1 MRWWR
6 SLTPAGRDALVAAIL
21 AVVLGVG
28 ILLIAMLVNSRQ
40 PVPTPIP
47 VHLAVGTTVMTIA
60 GCATIAVRRRWPRTA
75 LATATALVLGCAALE
90 IRSVGPGI
98 GLVVGAYT
106 VATLFPWRTAGPVF
120 AGLATSHVVGG
131 ILFTRLGGD
140 VSDLPT
146 FWGVQGPDVD
156 SIISATLASYLLPA
170 ALGSV
175 MRGRR
180 AHTAELIARAERLE
194 AEREQ
199 RDRAAAEQ
207 ERNRIARE
215 LHDIAAHD
223 LSAIVVQAGAADRL
237 VDAEPAR
244 AKAVLRDIRGQGRA
258 TLAALRQLV
267 GVLRDDDTGGR
278 TPQPGLA
285 RVGDLIA
292 VARAAGVTVDV
303 ATEGEPVPLGAL
315 ADLTAFRV
323 VQEALTNARS
333 HAPGTAVRVRISHDA
348 GVSIVVV
355 NELRGDPG
363 SNGGHGLGG
372 MRERVRQ
379 AGGTLRVGPTRD
391 GHWEVAAHLPVSPS
405 AERRP

>member
-1 MRWWR
+1 MRWR
-6 SLTPAGRDALVAAIL
+6 SLTPSGRDTLVAAVL
-21 AVVLGVG
+21 AFVLSVGV
-28 ILLIAMLVNSRQ
+28 LLMAMLVNSRQ

-60 GCATIAVRRRWPRTA
+60 GCATIAVRRRWPRAA
-75 LATATALVLGCAALE
+75 LVTATALVLGCAALG

-98 GLVVGAYT
+98 GLVVCAYT

-120 AGLATSHVVGG
+120 VGLATSHAVGG
-131 ILFTRLGGD
+131 ILFTRLGGGI
-140 VSDLPT
+140 SDLPT
-146 FWGVQGPDVD
+146 YWGVAGQDVD
-156 SIISATLASYLLPA
+156 ATISATIASYLLPA

-175 MRGRR
+175 VRGRR

-194 AEREQ
+194 AEREL
-199 RDRAAAEQ
+199 RDRAAAEE
-207 ERNRIARE
+207 ERGRIARE

-237 VDAEPAR
+237 VDADPAR
-244 AKAVLRDIRGQGRA
+244 AKAVLRDIRGQGRD

-267 GVLRDDDTGGR
+267 GILRDGDTGGR

-303 ATEGEPVPLGAL
+303 VAEGEPAPLSAL

-323 VQEALTNARS
+323 IQEALTNARS
-333 HAPGTAVRVRISHDA
+333 HAPGAAVSVRISHEA
-348 GVSIVVV
+348 GVSIMVA
-355 NELRGDPG
+355 NELRGASG
-363 SNGGHGLGG
+363 SDGGHGLAG

-391 GHWEVAAHLPVSPS
+391 GRWEVAAHLPASPS
-405 AERRP
+405 EECRA